1 MYFHEIEGGIRERD
15 RESDNNTTHSERHR
29 RFQTT
34 QLQMK
39 LDSQFDTHSL
49 GPVHRELLP
58 SSF

>member
-1 MYFHEIEGGIRERD
+1 MLEAKGAAPCDDFYYEMLCAFMKEGGARERD

-39 LDSQFDTHSL
+39 LDS
-49 GPVHRELLP
+49 
-58 SSF
+58 